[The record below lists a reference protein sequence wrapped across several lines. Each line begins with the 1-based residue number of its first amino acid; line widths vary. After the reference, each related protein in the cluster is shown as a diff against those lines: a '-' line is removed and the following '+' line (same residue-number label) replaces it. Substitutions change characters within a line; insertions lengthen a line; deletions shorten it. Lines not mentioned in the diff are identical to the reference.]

1 MKTSELARLEAVD
14 PRTYWNNEAAAF
26 TPWLSQGENIKL
38 LGDTIGL
45 DLEFE
50 AQEKGVGPFRADL
63 LCKSTVDDS
72 WVLIENQLERTDHS
86 HLGQLLTYAAGL
98 QAVTI
103 VWIARKMTDEHR
115 AALDWLNE
123 VTDTRINFFGLEIEL
138 WRIGRSPLAPK
149 FNVVSKPNDW
159 TTPTVVIELT
169 DTKRM
174 QRDYWEVFREH
185 VAEKGA
191 RFRTTKPL
199 PQHWMNIAIGRSGF
213 QLTAIASAWNSQENT
228 WETGEIRAEFVVT
241 LGNATELYDQFHT
254 RQEEIQK
261 KLGFEKQLT
270 WHNPE
275 NTKSWKTYLRKTV
288 DVADRS
294 EWPAQ
299 HEWLRTRLNRLHRVF
314 QPMVKQLP

>member
-1 MKTSELARLEAVD
+1 MKTTELARLTAVD
-14 PRTYWNNEAAAF
+14 PKTYWKNEAADF
-26 TPWLSQGENIKL
+26 TPWLAHAENIKL

-45 DLEFE
+45 EIEFE

-72 WVLIENQLERTDHS
+72 WVLVENQLERTDHS

-103 VWIARKMTDEHR
+103 VWIAGKMTDEHR
-115 AALDWLNE
+115 ASLDWLNE
-123 VTDTRINFFGLEIEL
+123 VTDARINFFDLEIEL
-138 WRIGRSPLAPK
+138 WRIGGSPLAPK

-159 TTPTVVIELT
+159 TKPKVVVELT

-174 QRDYWEVFREH
+174 QRDYWGAFRQQ
-185 VAEKGA
+185 VAENGA
-191 RFRTTKPL
+191 EFSTTKPL
-199 PQHWMNIAIGRSGF
+199 PQHWMNIAIGKSGF

-228 WETGEIRAEFVVT
+228 YDIGQMRAEFVVT
-241 LGNATELYDQFHT
+241 SGELYDQFHT
-254 RQEEIQK
+254 RKDEIQK
-261 KLGFEKQLT
+261 KLGFEDQLI

-275 NTKSWKTYLRKTV
+275 NTKSWKTYLRQTV

-294 EWPAQ
+294 GWRAQ
-299 HEWLRTRLNRLHRVF
+299 HEWLRTRLNAMHTVF
-314 QPMVKQLP
+314 QPMVKELG

>member
-1 MKTSELARLEAVD
+1 MSNELARLEAVD
-14 PRTYWNNEAAAF
+14 PRTYWKNEAADF
-26 TPWLSQGENIKL
+26 TPWLAQGENIEL

-45 DLEFE
+45 ELEVE

-63 LCKSTVDDS
+63 LCKSTVDNS

-98 QAVTI
+98 QAVTT

-123 VTDTRINFFGLEIEL
+123 VTDARINFFGLEIEL
-138 WRIGRSPLAPK
+138 WRIGGSPVAPK

-159 TTPTVVIELT
+159 TKPTVVMELT

-174 QRDYWEVFREH
+174 QRDYWEDFREH
-185 VAEKGA
+185 VAEKA
-191 RFRTTKPL
+191 AEFRTTKPL

-213 QLTAIASAWNSQENT
+213 KLLAIASLKNSQEGT
-228 WETGEIRAEFVVT
+228 FATGEIRAEFVVT
-241 LGNATELYDQFHT
+241 SGTATELYDQFHA
-254 RQEEIQK
+254 RQDEIRK
-261 KLGFEKQLT
+261 KLDLEEQPT
-270 WHNPE
+270 WHSPDGK
-275 NTKSWKTYLRKTV
+275 KSWRMYLRKTV

-299 HEWLRTRLNRLHRVF
+299 HEWLRTRLNRLHKVL
-314 QPMVKQLP
+314 QPMVKQLG

>member
-1 MKTSELARLEAVD
+1 MKTNELARLEAVD
-14 PRTYWNNEAAAF
+14 PRTYWQNEATDF
-26 TPWLSQGENIKL
+26 TPWLAQGENIEL

-45 DLEFE
+45 ELEPE

-103 VWIARKMTDEHR
+103 VWIAREMTDEHR

-138 WRIGRSPLAPK
+138 WKIGESPPAPK

-159 TTPTVVIELT
+159 TKPRMVVELSE
-169 DTKRM
+169 TKRM
-174 QRDYWEVFREH
+174 QREYWQGFRAH
-185 VAEKGA
+185 VAENGA
-191 RFRTTKPL
+191 EFRTTKPL
-199 PQHWMNIAIGRSGF
+199 PDTYMNIAIGRSGF
-213 QLTAIASAWNSQENT
+213 HLAAIASTWDSQNNT
-228 WETGEIRAEFVVT
+228 WGTGEIRAEFVVT
-241 LGNATELYDQFHT
+241 LGNATELYDHFHT
-254 RQEEIQK
+254 RQGEIQK
-261 KLGFEKQLT
+261 KLGLEEQLT

-275 NTKSWKTYLRKTV
+275 NTKSWKTYFRKTV
-288 DVADRS
+288 DVGDRPK
-294 EWPAQ
+294 WPAQ
-299 HEWLRTRLNRLHRVF
+299 HEWLRRRLNMLHRVF
-314 QPMVKQLP
+314 QPMVRQLG

>member
-1 MKTSELARLEAVD
+1 MTTIELARLEAVD
-14 PRTYWNNEAAAF
+14 PRTCWKNEAAHF
-26 TPWLSQGENIKL
+26 TPWLAKDQNIKL

-45 DLEFE
+45 ELELE

-103 VWIARKMTDEHR
+103 VWIARKITDEHR

-123 VTDTRINFFGLEIEL
+123 ITDTRINFFGLEIEL
-138 WRIGRSPLAPK
+138 WKIDTSPLAPK

-159 TTPTVVIELT
+159 TKAPVVELT
-169 DTKRM
+169 ETKRM
-174 QRDYWEVFREH
+174 QREYWQTFRDC
-185 VAEKGA
+185 VAERGA
-191 RFRTTKPL
+191 KFMTTKAL
-199 PQHWMNIAIGRSGF
+199 PQNWMNVAIGRSGF
-213 QLTAIASAWNSQENT
+213 QLSAIASAWNSQDNS

-241 LGNATELYDQFHT
+241 LDNASDFYDQFHT
-254 RQEEIQK
+254 RRDKIQQS
-261 KLGFEKQLT
+261 LGLDEQLT

-275 NTKSWKTYLRKTV
+275 NTKSWKTYLRKTA
-288 DVADRS
+288 DVADRTD
-294 EWPAQ
+294 WPEQ
-299 HEWLRTRLNRLHRVF
+299 HEWLRTRLDSLLSVF
-314 QPMVKQLP
+314 QPMVKQLT

>member
-1 MKTSELARLEAVD
+1 MKTRELARLEAID
-14 PRTYWNNEAAAF
+14 PRTYWKNEATAF
-26 TPWLSQGENIKL
+26 TPWLAQGENIRL

-45 DLEFE
+45 ELELE
-50 AQEKGVGPFRADL
+50 AREQGVGPFRADL

-72 WVLIENQLERTDHS
+72 WVLIENQLEQTDHS

-138 WRIGRSPLAPK
+138 WRISGSPLAPK

-159 TTPTVVIELT
+159 TKPTVVVELT

-174 QRDYWEVFREH
+174 QREYWEVFRQH
-185 VAEKGA
+185 VADNDAE
-191 RFRTTKPL
+191 FRTTKAL

-213 QLTAIASAWNSQENT
+213 QLSAIASAWNSQEST
-228 WETGEIRAEFVVT
+228 YETGEIRAEFIVAS
-241 LGNATELYDQFHT
+241 GNANELYDQFHT
-254 RQEEIQK
+254 RQDEIQK
-261 KLGFEKQLT
+261 KLGLEEQLT

-275 NTKSWKTYLRKTV
+275 STKSWKTYLRKSV
-288 DVADRS
+288 DIADRS
-294 EWPAQ
+294 GWPAQ
-299 HEWLRTRLNRLHRVF
+299 HEWLRTRLNWLHRVF
-314 QPMVKQLP
+314 HPMVQELG